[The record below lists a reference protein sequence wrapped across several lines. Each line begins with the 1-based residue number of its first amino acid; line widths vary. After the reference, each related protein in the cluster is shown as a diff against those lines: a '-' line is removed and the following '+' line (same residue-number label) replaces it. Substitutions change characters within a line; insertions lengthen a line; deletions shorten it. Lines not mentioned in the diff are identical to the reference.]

1 LKPVLAVLEDLI
13 QMVLVEM
20 VVKDAMAHSQL
31 LMVEEL

>member
-13 QMVLVEM
+13 QMVLAEM